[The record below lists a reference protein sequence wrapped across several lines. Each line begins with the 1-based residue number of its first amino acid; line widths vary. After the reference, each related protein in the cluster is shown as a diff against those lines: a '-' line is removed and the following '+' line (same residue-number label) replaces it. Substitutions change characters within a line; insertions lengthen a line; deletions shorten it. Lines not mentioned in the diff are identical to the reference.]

1 MYFSLWEVKCK
12 IVWNAPWS
20 AIQIV
25 LKCIIIFSWIH
36 FREKKSKRKQ
46 EIICTIET
54 DKSINILKYNTLSRK
69 TQWWAKHYTSL
80 IIIISKRVMVKIY
93 IIYSILYQLLYVRN
107 WRDLFLHLLFIIWQN
122 WQFWLHIEITRNISF
137 AIDAFVNYHGH
148 KDWSS
153 TFDG

>member
-54 DKSINILKYNTLSRK
+54 VKSINILKYITLSRK
-69 TQWWAKHYTSL
+69 TKWWANHYTSL
-80 IIIISKRVMVKIY
+80 IIIISY
-93 IIYSILYQLLYVRN
+93 IWYDIEQK
-107 WRDLFLHLLFIIWQN
+107 
-122 WQFWLHIEITRNISF
+122 WQFWLHIEITRNILF
-137 AIDAFVNYHGH
+137 AIKGFVNHHGH

>member
-12 IVWNAPWS
+12 ILWNAPWS

-54 DKSINILKYNTLSRK
+54 DKSINILKYITLSRK
-69 TQWWAKHYTSL
+69 TKWWANNHTSL
-80 IIIISKRVMVKIY
+80 IIIIDR
-93 IIYSILYQLLYVRN
+93 L
-107 WRDLFLHLLFIIWQN
+107 LHLVFTQK
-122 WQFWLHIEITRNISF
+122 WQFWLHIEIARNISF
-137 AIDAFVNYHGH
+137 AIEAFVNHHGH

>member
-1 MYFSLWEVKCK
+1 MCFSLWEVKCK

-54 DKSINILKYNTLSRK
+54 DKSINILKYITLSRK
-69 TQWWAKHYTSL
+69 IKWWANNYTSL
-80 IIIISKRVMVKIY
+80 IIIISISY
-93 IIYSILYQLLYVRN
+93 
-107 WRDLFLHLLFIIWQN
+107 LHYNIEQKWL
-122 WQFWLHIEITRNISF
+122 FWLHIEITRNISF
-137 AIDAFVNYHGH
+137 AIEAFLNYHGH

>member
-54 DKSINILKYNTLSRK
+54 DKSINILKYITLSRK
-69 TQWWAKHYTSL
+69 TKWWANQTTSL
-80 IIIISKRVMVKIY
+80 IILISNRVTNIY
-93 IIYSILYQLLYVRN
+93 NIFYFVSIVIRKKLKGSLPPFSDYNMILN
-107 WRDLFLHLLFIIWQN
+107 KND
-122 WQFWLHIEITRNISF
+122 SF
-137 AIDAFVNYHGH
+137 DYI
-148 KDWSS
+148 
-153 TFDG
+153 